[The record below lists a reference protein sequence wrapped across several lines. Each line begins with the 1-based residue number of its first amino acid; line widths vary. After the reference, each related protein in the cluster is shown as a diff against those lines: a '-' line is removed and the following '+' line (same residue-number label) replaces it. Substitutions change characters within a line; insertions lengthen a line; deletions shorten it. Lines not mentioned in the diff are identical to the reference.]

1 MAALSV
7 VPKYS
12 DDAFY
17 WTVYMV
23 VNQYNSF
30 IQNYYKCF
38 SLVFM
43 EWEESYDGYQ
53 KLRIN
58 VFIKLLLKLEINCI
72 DKAFRRVLK

>member
-23 VNQYNSF
+23 VNQYNSI

-38 SLVFM
+38 SLVFKWFM

-58 VFIKLLLKLEINCI
+58 LFIKLLNQS
-72 DKAFRRVLK
+72 